1 MLNKK
6 IEYFVTLAE
15 CLSFYPSRRSPLRVS
30 NCHQPVH
37 RFPWKPSCRC
47 GCSTATPMPSP
58 LTDAG
63 KFFYERVTF
72 MLRYESDTKKR
83 LIAIAEQYSGYVK
96 VGIGMYES
104 RHTEDFF
111 SRFLLSHPEIKVDIF
126 QYPYGALTEKLKSGE
141 LDVILANVLCEK
153 AFAKEEILSRP
164 MFESFNYLVADRS
177 IAEKYP
183 PGDAAAMLRGECLIT
198 NCEDTGPNSM
208 EMLRQMLLREFG
220 VVPERFAQTNST
232 NAQMLMVRACHGIA
246 IVPDIVPEA
255 REGSLVRI
263 KMNMGEMIRY
273 DMVRLASNS
282 SPCRPGAHGIY
293 VIWILSLPSTIECFS
308 TASSDSK
315 IWGRCFMA

>member
-15 CLSFYPSRRSPLRVS
+15 CLSFTQAAAAHSVS
-30 NCHQPVH
+30 Q
-37 RFPWKPSCRC
+37 
-47 GCSTATPMPSP
+47 TAISQYIASLEAKLQVRLFNRNAHAVS

-220 VVPERFAQTNST
+220 VVPERFAQTNRT

-282 SPCRPGAHGIY
+282 SPAAQA
-293 VIWILSLPSTIECFS
+293 LMEFT
-308 TASSDSK
+308 
-315 IWGRCFMA
+315 

>member
-15 CLSFYPSRRSPLRVS
+15 CLSFTQAAAAHSVS
-30 NCHQPVH
+30 Q
-37 RFPWKPSCRC
+37 
-47 GCSTATPMPSP
+47 TAISQYIASLEAKLQVRLFNRNAHAVS

-164 MFESFNYLVADRS
+164 MFESFNYLGGRPLHCREVSPWGRGGHASGRV
-177 IAEKYP
+177 P
-183 PGDAAAMLRGECLIT
+183 HHQLRRYRPQLHG
-198 NCEDTGPNSM
+198 NAP
-208 EMLRQMLLREFG
+208 
-220 VVPERFAQTNST
+220 T
-232 NAQMLMVRACHGIA
+232 NAPAGIRGGA
-246 IVPDIVPEA
+246 GALRPDQQHQ
-255 REGSLVRI
+255 
-263 KMNMGEMIRY
+263 
-273 DMVRLASNS
+273 
-282 SPCRPGAHGIY
+282 RPDAHGPC
-293 VIWILSLPSTIECFS
+293 LPRHCHCPRYCPRGPGGQPSPHQNEHGGN
-308 TASSDSK
+308 DPL
-315 IWGRCFMA
+315 

>member
-1 MLNKK
+1 MSPA
-6 IEYFVTLAE
+6 T
-15 CLSFYPSRRSPLRVS
+15 RRISS
-30 NCHQPVH
+30 
-37 RFPWKPSCRC
+37 
-47 GCSTATPMPSP
+47 
-58 LTDAG
+58 
-63 KFFYERVTF
+63 
-72 MLRYESDTKKR
+72 
-83 LIAIAEQYSGYVK
+83 
-96 VGIGMYES
+96 
-104 RHTEDFF
+104 

-232 NAQMLMVRACHGIA
+232 NAQMLMVRACHALPLSPILSQRPGRQ
-246 IVPDIVPEA
+246 PGPHQ
-255 REGSLVRI
+255 
-263 KMNMGEMIRY
+263 MNMGEMIRY
-273 DMVRLASNS
+273 DHGAAGLQQPAPPPRRSWNLRNLDAIASFHHRMFPNS
-282 SPCRPGAHGIY
+282 VLR
-293 VIWILSLPSTIECFS
+293 F
-308 TASSDSK
+308 
-315 IWGRCFMA
+315 

>member
-15 CLSFYPSRRSPLRVS
+15 CLSFTQAAAAHSVS
-30 NCHQPVH
+30 Q
-37 RFPWKPSCRC
+37 
-47 GCSTATPMPSP
+47 TAISQYIASLEAKLQVRLFNRNAHAVS

-153 AFAKEEILSRP
+153 AFAKEEILP
-164 MFESFNYLVADRS
+164 
-177 IAEKYP
+177 
-183 PGDAAAMLRGECLIT
+183 
-198 NCEDTGPNSM
+198 
-208 EMLRQMLLREFG
+208 
-220 VVPERFAQTNST
+220 
-232 NAQMLMVRACHGIA
+232 
-246 IVPDIVPEA
+246 
-255 REGSLVRI
+255 
-263 KMNMGEMIRY
+263 
-273 DMVRLASNS
+273 
-282 SPCRPGAHGIY
+282 AH
-293 VIWILSLPSTIECFS
+293 V
-308 TASSDSK
+308 
-315 IWGRCFMA
+315 